1 MRRKNIEEGR
11 PLERRHKPKT
21 KDGLYRLVIAIN
33 SLAWAILVAALI
45 TFHFARPEF
54 VSGVQEYWGIEAS
67 TGWSREHLTRLFA
80 LLQLCLGLSL
90 VTMLLR
96 ARRTRRRNDYYG
108 INLFILVGISVISL
122 FTLSINVL

>member
-1 MRRKNIEEGR
+1 MTRKNSEEGR

-21 KDGLYRLVIAIN
+21 KDGFYRLITIIN
-33 SLAWAILVAALI
+33 ALAWAILVAALI

-54 VSGVQEYWGIEAS
+54 VSGVQEYWGVEAS
-67 TGWSREHLTRLFA
+67 TGWSSEHVTRLFA

-108 INLFILVGISVISL
+108 INLFILVGICAISL
-122 FTLSINVL
+122 FTLTIHVL

>member
-1 MRRKNIEEGR
+1 MRTKNNEEGR
-11 PLERRHKPKT
+11 PLDRRHKPKY
-21 KDGLYRLVIAIN
+21 KDGLYRLIIIIN
-33 SLAWAILVAALI
+33 SLAWGILVAALI

-54 VSGVQEYWGIEAS
+54 VSGVQEYWGLEAS
-67 TGWSREHLTRLFA
+67 TGWSREHVTRLFT

-108 INLFILVGISVISL
+108 INLFILVGISAVSL
-122 FTLSINVL
+122 FTLYINVM